1 MFYEPS
7 KNDHGLARN
16 PFNSL
21 VVPRPIGWI
30 SSRDEAGVLNL
41 APYSFFNAVC
51 YKPPTVMFSGGV
63 GSAADGMKDS
73 IRNIEATKELVCNL
87 ASWELREQMNAS
99 SASVSSEVDEFK
111 LSGLTPV
118 ASNLIG
124 APRIKESPVSL
135 ECRYIKSVEIP
146 SWEPSDK
153 FIMIL
158 GEVIGVHIDD
168 EFITE
173 EGLVDVV
180 RMSPIGRMGYN
191 DYSRVDEDNLFE
203 MERPK

>member
-73 IRNIEATKELVCNL
+73 IRNIEATKEFVCNL

>member
-1 MFYEPS
+1 
-7 KNDHGLARN
+7 
-16 PFNSL
+16 
-21 VVPRPIGWI
+21 
-30 SSRDEAGVLNL
+30 
-41 APYSFFNAVC
+41 
-51 YKPPTVMFSGGV
+51 MFSGGV

-73 IRNIEATKELVCNL
+73 IRNIEATKEFVCNL